1 MTIPY
6 RPGPELGRKLRRIHP
21 PQPTDG
27 ASTDGAMEAEHLHSM
42 GPLSGSADAVA
53 VNTERLRCLHGFP
66 GPPRFAV
73 NMMELAWV
81 LRIVD
86 ILVFLV
92 VVFALL
98 AIAPE
103 LALGVLVVG
112 ALCAGG
118 LG

>member
-1 MTIPY
+1 
-6 RPGPELGRKLRRIHP
+6 
-21 PQPTDG
+21 
-27 ASTDGAMEAEHLHSM
+27 
-42 GPLSGSADAVA
+42 
-53 VNTERLRCLHGFP
+53 
-66 GPPRFAV
+66 
-73 NMMELAWV
+73 MMELAWV